1 VREHNKVVRQPH
13 FYSKKENV
21 HQDNL
26 SPIYFFEDAGKKDR
40 MVLGGKGAG
49 LVELTK
55 LGLPVPAGFIITTN
69 VCSEFYQL
77 GQKLPDYLM
86 DMIDSS
92 IKRLEK
98 KTGKIFGDPHNPLF
112 VSVRSGAAVSM
123 PGMMDTI
130 LNLGLNN
137 STIRG
142 LINQGARGRRIAG
155 YDNTKFAY
163 NSYIRFIEM
172 FGRIVLR
179 VQEQEF
185 KDIDKILT
193 EKDRIRSSAAR
204 KKEKV
209 IVDDVN
215 CQQEGRERK
224 EEDDHDDEYHYY
236 FQNIVARLKE
246 ICKQKSGKEFPDN
259 PYEQI
264 RMAVEAVFRSWM
276 GRRAVEYR
284 KQYRITPNLANG
296 TAVIVCEM
304 VFGNMDNNSATGVV
318 FTRNPETG
326 EKKLYGEYL
335 VNAQGEDIVSGE
347 VTPKH
352 ITPRLSDEFPQVYSE
367 LVRICDKLERYFK
380 EPQDIEI
387 TIERGKLY
395 VLQTRTAK
403 MNGIAT
409 VKTSVDMYY
418 EGLIN
423 KKKSIMRIE
432 TSSVEQFLYP
442 RVDNIKNKSRPI
454 AKGIGASPGVATGI
468 AIFETDKAEVLGK
481 KGEKVILIREET
493 KPEDVP
499 AFFQSSGILTSKGG
513 KTSHAAVVARGIGKP
528 CVVGCSQISIDEK
541 EKKMVVFLPPH
552 VDATSK
558 KEEEGEQQLK
568 QKQHSQKQIIIIE
581 GQKVTIDGTSG
592 DLYDKEIPT
601 TQSEFTQE
609 LKEVVQWA
617 SELKR
622 VDIRANADTVQ
633 SAIIA
638 RNFGAEGIGLLRT
651 ERMFNQSDRLG
662 KFVNMILANN
672 IEERKRALEIL
683 KPLQKSDFKQI
694 LKVMQGFPVTIR
706 LLDPPLHEFL
716 PREQDLLM
724 QLSELKS
731 RYSDGFGDTGAT
743 TKIIAA
749 IRHKEAILKRIR
761 ELSEVNPML
770 GHRGVRL
777 AISFPEIYEMQ
788 IRAICE
794 ATAELMEEGVS
805 NIRPQI
811 MIPQVGIA
819 EELFKIRSIF
829 NKIVEDVQK
838 KYNIPLT
845 SSSTI
850 KFGSM
855 IEVVRACLVAGEIA
869 RVAAVDFISFG
880 TNDLT
885 QATFSFSRE
894 DAEGKF
900 LPLYLNTNIFSFN
913 PFQHIDT
920 DGVGELMKI
929 AVERVRKERGEEKTI
944 EIGICG
950 EHGGDPQSIDFCDNV
965 VGVDYVSASVNR
977 IPIAIIAAA
986 QAAIRTRGRK

>member
-1 VREHNKVVRQPH
+1 
-13 FYSKKENV
+13 
-21 HQDNL
+21 
-26 SPIYFFEDAGKKDR
+26 
-40 MVLGGKGAG
+40 
-49 LVELTK
+49 
-55 LGLPVPAGFIITTN
+55 
-69 VCSEFYQL
+69 
-77 GQKLPDYLM
+77 
-86 DMIDSS
+86 
-92 IKRLEK
+92 
-98 KTGKIFGDPHNPLF
+98 
-112 VSVRSGAAVSM
+112 
-123 PGMMDTI
+123 
-130 LNLGLNN
+130 
-137 STIRG
+137 
-142 LINQGARGRRIAG
+142 
-155 YDNTKFAY
+155 
-163 NSYIRFIEM
+163 
-172 FGRIVLR
+172 
-179 VQEQEF
+179 
-185 KDIDKILT
+185 ILT

-215 CQQEGRERK
+215 CQRLQEQQEGRERK
-224 EEDDHDDEYHYY
+224 EDDHDDEYHYY

-442 RVDNIKNKSRPI
+442 RVDSIKNKSRPI

-552 VDATSK
+552 VDTTSK
-558 KEEEGEQQLK
+558 KEEGEQQLK
-568 QKQHSQKQIIIIE
+568 QKQHPQKQIIIIE

-592 DLYDKEIPT
+592 DVYDKEIPT

-617 SELKR
+617 SELKK

-731 RYSDGFGDTGAT
+731 RYSDGSGDTEAT

-986 QAAIRTRGRK
+986 QAAIRRRGRK

>member
-1 VREHNKVVRQPH
+1 MRQPDL
-13 FYSKKENV
+13 YPKKENV
-21 HQDNL
+21 HQDNP
-26 SPIYFFEDAGKKDR
+26 SPIYSFEDAGKKDR

-69 VCSEFYQL
+69 VCSEFYQI

-86 DMIDSS
+86 DMISSS

-98 KTGKIFGDPHNPLF
+98 KTGKIFGDPDNPLF

-142 LINQGARGRRIAG
+142 LVNQGARGRRAGG

-172 FGRIVLR
+172 FGRIVLG

-185 KDIDKILT
+185 KDVEKILT

-204 KKEKV
+204 KNEKLV
-209 IVDDVN
+209 LDDVN
-215 CQQEGRERK
+215 WQRLQEQQEGRERK
-224 EEDDHDDEYHYY
+224 EDDHDDEYHY
-236 FQNIVARLKE
+236 FQNVVSLLKE
-246 ICKQKSGKEFPDN
+246 ICKQKSGKEFPDD
-259 PYEQI
+259 PYEQL

-284 KQYRITPNLANG
+284 KQYGITPNLANG

-347 VTPKH
+347 VTPQH
-352 ITPRLSDEFPQVYSE
+352 ITPHLSHEFPQVYSE
-367 LVRICDKLERYFK
+367 LLRICDKLEKYFK

-387 TIERGKLY
+387 TIEKGKLY

-423 KKKSIMRIE
+423 KKESIMRIE
-432 TSSVEQFLYP
+432 TSSLEQFLYP

-481 KGEKVILIREET
+481 KGEKIILIREET

-541 EKKMVVFLPPH
+541 EKKMVVVPHPPD
-552 VDATSK
+552 VRTTSK
-558 KEEEGEQQLK
+558 KEEKEEQPK
-568 QKQHSQKQIIIIE
+568 QKEHRQEQIIIIE

-592 DLYDKEIPT
+592 DVYDKEIPT

-622 VDIRANADTVQ
+622 VDVRANADTVQ

-672 IEERKRALEIL
+672 IGERKRALEIL
-683 KPLQKSDFKQI
+683 KPLQKSDFKEI
-694 LKVMQGFPVTIR
+694 LKVMQGLPVTIR

-716 PREQDLLM
+716 PREQDILM

-731 RYSDGFGDTGAT
+731 RYSHGSGDTEAT
-743 TKIIAA
+743 TKIAA
-749 IRHKEAILKRIR
+749 IQHKEAILKRIS

-794 ATAELMEEGVS
+794 ATAELMKEGVN

-811 MIPQVGIA
+811 MIPQVGIV

-838 KYNIPLT
+838 KYNITLT
-845 SSSTI
+845 SLSTI

-900 LPLYLNTNIFSFN
+900 LPLYLNTNVFSFN

-929 AVERVRKERGEEKTI
+929 AVERVRKEKGEEKTI

-986 QAAIRTRGRK
+986 QAAIKRRGRK